1 MGTQGEAGR
10 EFWRGVLVAG
20 GSTTIPE
27 WTLEPVA
34 GIAEHTETVPQRLL
48 SALGERADEVGVPL
62 RAVLLAAH
70 ATVLAALSGEK
81 DVVT

>member
-1 MGTQGEAGR
+1 MSEGEAGR

-27 WTLEPVA
+27 WSLEPVV
-34 GIAEHTETVPQRLL
+34 GVAEYTETVPQRLL